1 MDYEEMNYQS
11 FSRDRQLEASYAFP
25 ALMRKTYLWMSMAL
39 VITGLTAYVV
49 ATNAAISNFLFM
61 HSQLIWVLFLAE
73 IGLVIGLSV
82 AIRKISLSAATL
94 MFVAYAALNGVTFS
108 SLFYVYTMGSLASTF
123 FITAGTF
130 GAMSLVG
137 FFTKADLSSMGKILL
152 MALIGLIIASVVN
165 IFVASSGLEV
175 LMTYLGVLI
184 FVGLTAY
191 DTQKIKQMFLM
202 APDASEATQKYAVLG
217 ALTLYLDFINLF
229 LYLLRIFGRRE

>member
-1 MDYEEMNYQS
+1 
-11 FSRDRQLEASYAFP
+11 
-25 ALMRKTYLWMSMAL
+25 MAL

-49 ATNAAISNFLFM
+49 ATNAAISSYLFM

-73 IGLVIGLSV
+73 IGLVIGLSA
-82 AIRKISLSAATL
+82 AIRKISLSTATL
-94 MFVAYAALNGVTFS
+94 MFVAYAALNGITFS

-137 FFTKADLSSMGKILL
+137 FFTKTDLSSMGKILL

-165 IFVASSGLEV
+165 IFVASSGLEM

-202 APDASEATQKYAVLG
+202 APDASESTQKYAVLG

>member
-73 IGLVIGLSV
+73 IGLVIGLSA
-82 AIRKISLSAATL
+82 AIRKISLSTATL